1 MTMKEITVAMT
12 EEMYNDLDNER
23 KKRSLATVAE
33 TARVIIGDYLSARLK
48 D

>member
-23 KKRSLATVAE
+23 KKKPSYCR
-33 TARVIIGDYLSARLK
+33 
-48 D
+48 